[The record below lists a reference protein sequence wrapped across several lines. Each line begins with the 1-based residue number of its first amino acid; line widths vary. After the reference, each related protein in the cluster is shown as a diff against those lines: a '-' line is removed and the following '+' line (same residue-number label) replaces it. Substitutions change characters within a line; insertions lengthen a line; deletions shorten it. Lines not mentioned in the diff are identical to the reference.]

1 MSKILKDS
9 TYNELMAKATAFD
22 RIIGSVQNDGA
33 DEMSVEEYADAVV
46 ASLDSFDG
54 ASEGEA
60 DGSQLEAVQ
69 ALLDEANAKISDLQS
84 QLQAAN
90 DSVTSLTE
98 ELNNVPAE
106 KPAPIVAK
114 AETSAPAEDI
124 AAFADKNAGN
134 TEAILD
140 RAIQEGLI

>member
-9 TYNELMAKATAFD
+9 TYAELMAKATAFD
-22 RIIGSVQNDGA
+22 RITGSVQNDGA

-46 ASLDSFDG
+46 ASLDSLDG
-54 ASEGEA
+54 ASEGEV
-60 DGSQLEAVQ
+60 DGSLLEAVQ
-69 ALLDEANAKISDLQS
+69 TQLDEANAKISDLQS

-90 DSVTSLTE
+90 DSVASLTE

>member
-114 AETSAPAEDI
+114 SEVTASAGDI
-124 AAFADKNAGN
+124 ASFADKNEGD
-134 TEAILD
+134 TFAILD
-140 RAIQEGLI
+140 KLKEEGLI

>member
-124 AAFADKNAGN
+124 ATFADKNAGN

-140 RAIQEGLI
+140 RAIREGLI